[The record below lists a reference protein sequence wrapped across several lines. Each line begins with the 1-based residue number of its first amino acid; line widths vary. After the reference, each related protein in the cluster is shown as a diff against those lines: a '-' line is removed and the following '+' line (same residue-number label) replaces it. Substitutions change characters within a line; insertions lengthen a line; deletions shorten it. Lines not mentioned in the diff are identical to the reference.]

1 MYILILSLVL
11 PQKKT
16 MDINYLQIESESEVA
31 QSCPTLCDPVDCS
44 LPGSSV
50 HGILQIRIRSG
61 LPFPS
66 PGDLPDPGI
75 EPRSP
80 ALQTDALPSEPP
92 RKPIC
97 RLHIWK
103 FIYLIKF
110 ICKTKSTLGVFPWLS
125 MEMHRWAKSL
135 NCPKDT
141 FPAKAGNNFLLYPL
155 YYKQTFFL
163 SNFLVPV
170 FQLFYFFLVVISKK
184 FGNNSSQVFSTRS
197 LLLCQWIY
205 FWYSLIKSTSL
216 TVW

>member
-1 MYILILSLVL
+1 MGFSRQEYW
-11 PQKKT
+11 
-16 MDINYLQIESESEVA
+16 N
-31 QSCPTLCDPVDCS
+31 
-44 LPGSSV
+44 
-50 HGILQIRIRSG
+50 G

-170 FQLFYFFLVVISKK
+170 FQFFLFFFWWQFPKNLVIPLM
-184 FGNNSSQVFSTRS
+184 S
-197 LLLCQWIY
+197 LAQEACYCVSGYI
-205 FWYSLIKSTSL
+205 FDIH
-216 TVW
+216 